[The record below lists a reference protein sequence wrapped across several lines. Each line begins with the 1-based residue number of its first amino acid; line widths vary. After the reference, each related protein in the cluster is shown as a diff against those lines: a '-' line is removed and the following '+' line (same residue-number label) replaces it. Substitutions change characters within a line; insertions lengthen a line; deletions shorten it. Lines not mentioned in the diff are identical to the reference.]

1 MNEDF
6 LEPIYDE
13 LSPVR
18 SGLSNVIKASD
29 IKITGNTKIS
39 VEEDSQDGVNIFLKK
54 DANDNI
60 QEIKFICSCGKTK
73 SIILDY
79 SDQ

>member
-1 MNEDF
+1 MDEDF

-13 LSPVR
+13 IAPV
-18 SGLSNVIKASD
+18 SASASNVLKSSD
-29 IKITGNTKIS
+29 LKIIGNSKIS
-39 VEEDSQDGVNIFLKK
+39 IDEDSHDGVTIFLKK

-60 QEIKFICSCGKTK
+60 HEIKFICSCGKTK